1 MPELKKIKKAVIP
14 AAGFGTRMLPAT
26 KAVPKE
32 MLPVAAKPL
41 VQYAIEEATA
51 SGIETII
58 LVTRKH
64 KSVVQA
70 HFSRDRELESFLED
84 HQQTAA
90 ADLVRQL
97 GEFAELRFVEQDK
110 PLGLAHAI
118 FCART
123 LVKEEAFAVLLPDV
137 IMPCAEPVT
146 RQIVGAHDQHGGS
159 VIAIREIEPREVER
173 HGVVRVGSATVG
185 GVPKSIRL
193 TGLVEKPSLED
204 APSRFGI
211 IGRYV
216 LEPAIWDAIVKT
228 DCDARGELQLTDALN
243 LLCRQSPLYGFLFD
257 GEHFDAGDRIG
268 YLKANIELTLRDPDL
283 QHSFRGYLEQL
294 VS

>member
-1 MPELKKIKKAVIP
+1 MGIHPPNSESPKGHCLNSQRFSPLMPELKKIKKAVIP

-204 APSRFGI
+204 A
-211 IGRYV
+211 
-216 LEPAIWDAIVKT
+216 
-228 DCDARGELQLTDALN
+228 
-243 LLCRQSPLYGFLFD
+243 
-257 GEHFDAGDRIG
+257 
-268 YLKANIELTLRDPDL
+268 
-283 QHSFRGYLEQL
+283 
-294 VS
+294 